1 MSGFEIIVDG
11 RTVPV
16 RPGQTIGAAL
26 LAGGEHRLFCGIG
39 VCFGCLVTV
48 NGEPSLRACQV
59 VARAGDTVRTT

>member
-26 LAGGEHRLFCGIG
+26 LAAGVHRVFCGIG

-59 VARAGDTVRTT
+59 VARPGDTVRTS